1 MKKFLSF
8 FAAILFAGSMMA
20 TDVEVII
27 YASSGDFYAKTQS
40 WQNATQYDQVV
51 LDEVITA
58 NRIGTG
64 NNGKCYSDWRFY
76 TNGSDNGSFSIDA
89 AEGYELQ
96 SATLTYTVSNS
107 GALYLGEAKLTSN
120 TAVELSGRQA
130 VFQCKNTNTATN
142 GQVRLTKI
150 AVTYAAAQGGGEPVE
165 PQIKTLYCKVAQD
178 WWKADGAAVGVYA
191 FGEGGVNN
199 AAWPGVRMEAV
210 DGETDIWKA
219 DVDLANYPNVIFTR
233 VNASGDIADW
243 GAKTAD
249 LQVPA
254 DKNLY
259 TVTSASAVWGNPGVT
274 GEWSVFEASVPQPQ
288 PAAAVVLPASLDVTN
303 VSFRSE
309 GMPDFVIEEGQD
321 YAGTYFDM
329 GAHDSSN
336 DTLLY
341 AEWDVTIQP
350 IKYNVAVDVYNTNS
364 WRVQLYLLNQTGDTL
379 KSLRYKGS
387 SGQKGQFA
395 IGSLDLSDLEAGNYK
410 VRAHAATAWS
420 AMKLKDVI
428 FAADYQGVA
437 VELPGTLQPAYAEL
451 SSGAS
456 VANNAIA
463 FAPSTANNEY
473 ATWNVSF
480 AEAGSYNV
488 TIDMTATNGHTYGV
502 ALLSADGATEIAAV
516 AEVQAWDTGVKELGA
531 IAVPEAGSY
540 KVKLT
545 NATQWSEAVLNSITF
560 AAAPATP
567 TLENGFYLVGSING
581 WAPAAEYHFVGNP
594 DNNAEFMLN
603 VTLAENDE
611 LKVVNVLNDEITA
624 WFPGGDNYVVDAA
637 HAGEKTVYFRP
648 DYQGGEDW
656 FGACIYIAP
665 NAEPQPAE
673 MTAIYDWAGEIGAT
687 IFGGNSGITTGTIK
701 IHENTDNVNGIKFG
715 SSYVYADG
723 KWIAIKPA
731 EGGFK
736 AGDVLSVS
744 VVFNNSDATKYCMA
758 DVYAADGATRMFRS
772 DSASTLNGRNAGEP
786 IVQTYTLASD
796 QDSLLLGRYGNTGM
810 FITLLKVERAG
821 STPIEEPAKFYIT
834 GDAAT
839 VGESLAW
846 NPAAIKSTEDAYTLA
861 LAAGEHKLKVTVDG
875 TWNTAKG
882 FSDLTLENK
891 QGLSGD
897 NDGNICFTLAEAG
910 DVVVTYTAEAFTLA
924 GNFYVEPEPQGCD
937 WENIEFLGDGSPEQT
952 FGNQFK
958 ICKEG
963 EVPGVVNIQKPG
975 FADESG
981 IYVTFPSAEFGAISL
996 AEGQYAI
1003 QGAGMV
1009 LYCSAFTALETEVS
1023 IVCQGNTYTF
1033 TVYNANGG
1041 TPQPAHTYTVAGSSD
1056 VAFGTAWAPAN
1067 TANDMEMNDD
1077 GIYVW
1082 EKAELTLAAGVIEFK
1097 VCEDHAWT
1105 VAYPAQNYQLNI
1117 PEAGIYTIWIHFDP
1131 ANGNTVTAEATKT
1144 GSAVVL
1150 PTIAMHGNFLGSWAD
1165 TENFTVAEGDAT
1177 ASLTLNIA
1185 AGNYEFGMRIGGSGN
1200 WTANGA
1206 AFTRENASHV
1216 IEAGQGNLTLA
1227 ADEAG
1232 EYTFTWT
1239 FATNTLAITFP
1250 DGGEPYVPV
1259 HADGYYLVG
1268 SFNEW
1273 TPAEAYMFA
1282 PNTGAEGEYQLA
1294 VTLTEG
1300 AELKVVKSESDNLTW
1315 YGENNYVVPAEFGR
1329 EVIIYFRP
1337 EANQE
1342 WSALDGHI
1350 YIAIDP
1356 QTGINNTEDGIKAV
1370 KVLRDGQILIM
1381 KGDKTYNV
1389 MGAIVR

>member
-1 MKKFLSF
+1 
-8 FAAILFAGSMMA
+8 MA

-27 YASSGDFYAKTQS
+27 HASSGDFYAKTHEWVS
-40 WQNATQYDQVV
+40 GSNSGPAYDQVV

-64 NNGKCYSDWRFY
+64 NNGKYYSDWRFY

-130 VFQCKNTNTATN
+130 VFQCKNTNTSTN

-150 AVTYAAAQGGGEPVE
+150 AVTYAAVQGGGEPVE

-249 LQVPA
+249 LLVPA
-254 DKNLY
+254 DKDLY
-259 TVTSASAVWGNPGVT
+259 TVTSASAVWGDPGVE

-288 PAAAVVLPASLDVTN
+288 PVAAVVLPATLDVTN

-350 IKYNVAVDVYNTNS
+350 IKYNIAVDVYNTNS

-387 SGQKGQFA
+387 SGQKGQFP

-531 IAVPEAGSY
+531 IAVPEAGNY
-540 KVKLT
+540 KIKLT

-594 DNNAEFMLN
+594 DNNAEFMVN

-648 DYQGGEDW
+648 DYLGGEDW

-673 MTAIYDWAGEIGAT
+673 MTAIYDWAGEIGTT
-687 IFGGNSGITTGTIK
+687 IFGGNSNITTGTIK

-723 KWIAIKPA
+723 KYIAIKPA

-744 VVFNNSDATKYCMA
+744 VVFNNSDVTKYCMA

-810 FITLLKVERAG
+810 FITLLKVERA
-821 STPIEEPAKFYIT
+821 
-834 GDAAT
+834 
-839 VGESLAW
+839 
-846 NPAAIKSTEDAYTLA
+846 
-861 LAAGEHKLKVTVDG
+861 
-875 TWNTAKG
+875 
-882 FSDLTLENK
+882 
-891 QGLSGD
+891 
-897 NDGNICFTLAEAG
+897 AG
-910 DVVVTYTAEAFTLA
+910 D
-924 GNFYVEPEPQGCD
+924 EPQPQGCD
-937 WENIEFLGDGSPEQT
+937 WDNIEFLGGPAEYA
-952 FGNQFK
+952 NQFK
-958 ICKEG
+958 VCKPEN
-963 EVPGVVNIQKPG
+963 VGVVNIQQPG
-975 FADESG
+975 FATEIG
-981 IYVTFPSAEFGAISL
+981 IYMTFPSAVFGTISL
-996 AEGQYAI
+996 SESAYDI
-1003 QGAGMV
+1003 QGAGIIFH
-1009 LYCSAFTALETEVS
+1009 LSAFTEEYTEVT
-1023 IVCQGNTYTF
+1023 VNCDGNDLVF

-1056 VAFGTAWAPAN
+1056 VAFGSAWAPAN

-1105 VAYPAQNYQLNI
+1105 NCWPSSNYQLNI

-1131 ANGNTVTAEATKT
+1131 ANGNAVTAEATKT

-1177 ASLTLNIA
+1177 ASLTLNLA

-1227 ADEAG
+1227 ADVAG
-1232 EYTFTWT
+1232 DYTFTWT
-1239 FATNTLAITFP
+1239 YETNTLAITFP

-1282 PNTGAEGEYQLA
+1282 PNEGAEGEYQLA

>member
-27 YASSGDFYAKTQS
+27 HASSGDYYAKTQS
-40 WQNATQYDQVV
+40 WTNGTQYDQVV

-58 NRIGTG
+58 NRIGTT
-64 NNGKCYSDWRFY
+64 NNGKYYSDWRFY

-107 GALYLGEAKLTSN
+107 GALYFGEAQMTSN
-120 TAVELSGRQA
+120 TPVELSGSQA
-130 VFQCKNTNTATN
+130 VFQCKNTNTSTN

-249 LQVPA
+249 LLVPA
-254 DKNLY
+254 DKDLY
-259 TVTSASAVWGNPGVT
+259 TVTSASAVWGDPGVE
-274 GEWSVFEASVPQPQ
+274 GEWSVYSAQPQ
-288 PAAAVVLPASLDVTN
+288 PTAAVALPATLDVNN

-309 GMPDFVIEEGQD
+309 GMPDFVLEEGD

-329 GAHDSSN
+329 GAHDSAN

-341 AEWDVTIQP
+341 AQWDVTIEP
-350 IKYNVAVDVYNTNS
+350 IMYTVGVVVYNTNS
-364 WRVQLYLLNQTGDTL
+364 WRVQLDLLNQADEVV
-379 KSLRYKGS
+379 KAIRYKGS
-387 SGQKGQFA
+387 SGQCGQYG
-395 IGSLDLSDLEAGNYK
+395 IGTLDLTDLAAGNYK
-410 VRAHAATAWS
+410 VRVHAATAWS

-428 FAADYQGVA
+428 FVANYAGVN
-437 VELPGTLQPAYAEL
+437 VDLPGTLLPAYAEL
-451 SSGAS
+451 STGATVS
-456 VANNAIA
+456 NNAIA

-473 ATWNVSF
+473 AIWNVSF
-480 AEAGSYNV
+480 AEAGNFNV
-488 TIDMTATNGHTYGV
+488 TIDMTAPNGHTYGV
-502 ALLSADGATEIAAV
+502 ALISADGATEIAAV

-531 IAVPEAGSY
+531 IEVPAAGNY

-545 NATQWSEAVLNSITF
+545 NATQWSEAVINSITF

-581 WAPAAEYHFVGNP
+581 WAPAAEYHLVGNP
-594 DNNAEFMLN
+594 DNNAEFMVN

-665 NAEPQPAE
+665 NAEPQPASPYIFE
-673 MTAIYDWAGEIGAT
+673 WTKGTGAKIETDNTDLNANDMGAMTVGTSVVARLLGSNAVDNNAKGYKLGNNDVCVEIQGTRAFVAGDTVVITGVCGGSGARAFAIAPITTVNAVVDTALTNTQENTSDILEYKVVVKEAQAGEKMR
-687 IFGGNSGITTGTIK
+687 IFRLAGKTMYLYSVK
-701 IHENTDNVNGIKFG
+701 VLP
-715 SSYVYADG
+715 YA
-723 KWIAIKPA
+723 APA
-731 EGGFK
+731 E
-736 AGDVLSVS
+736 D
-744 VVFNNSDATKYCMA
+744 
-758 DVYAADGATRMFRS
+758 
-772 DSASTLNGRNAGEP
+772 
-786 IVQTYTLASD
+786 
-796 QDSLLLGRYGNTGM
+796 
-810 FITLLKVERAG
+810 
-821 STPIEEPAKFYIT
+821 PAKFYIT

-861 LAAGEHKLKVTVDG
+861 LAAGDFKLKVTTDG

-882 FSDLTLENK
+882 FSDLTSAAD
-891 QGLSGD
+891 GLSADG
-897 NDGNICFTLAEAG
+897 DGNICFTLAEAG

-924 GNFYVEPEPQGCD
+924 GNFYVEPEPQGCNWD
-937 WENIEFLGDGSPEQT
+937 AIDFLGDGSPEQT

-1033 TVYNANGG
+1033 TIYNANGG

-1105 VAYPAQNYQLNI
+1105 NCWPSSNYQLNI

-1131 ANGNTVTAEATKT
+1131 ANGNQVTAEATKT

-1165 TENFTVAEGDAT
+1165 TQNFTVAEGDAT

-1282 PNTGAEGEYQLA
+1282 PNEGAEGEYQLA

-1300 AELKVVKSESDNLTW
+1300 AELKVVKSESDILTW
-1315 YGENNYVVPAEFGR
+1315 YGANNYVVPAEFGR